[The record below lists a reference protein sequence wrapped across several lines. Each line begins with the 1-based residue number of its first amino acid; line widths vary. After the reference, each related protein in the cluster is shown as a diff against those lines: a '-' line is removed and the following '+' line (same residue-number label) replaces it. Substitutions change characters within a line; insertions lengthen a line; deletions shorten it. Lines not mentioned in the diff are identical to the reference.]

1 MNEIIAKKGRLGFM
15 KPSRAVMAAVLASG
29 WMVGTVCAQ
38 DPGAAQPVEGADLVK
53 SPQKFW
59 ARSIVFTD
67 TLTSH
72 PAGGALRLD
81 RSRVVAFDTLTAGRC
96 YADDGLVPK
105 LRDLPLDQRYHFNGT
120 VLNHRGRYYVVVT
133 EAVPALREGEV
144 RFGWPGLTPEEAADA
159 RKQQALRPL
168 LDILTAAQ
176 SAQMSYAREQK
187 LDLAA
192 LYQPDTPSYTA
203 ALNLLRA
210 SARDYELKNKTTS
223 ADILAQY
230 LMFLL
235 AQHEGAAPE
244 KKPVKRNKTES
255 APAVEPAPAES
266 PVAPAPEAVTPPPP
280 AAEAPSVV
288 EEAPKRLSWR
298 ERRALAREEKEK
310 EKAALEAAKAEVV
323 EETPEAPKRLS
334 WRERRALAREE
345 RAREKAAREAAE
357 ALEADAEKSVPPAE
371 PEKAALTGAG
381 EEEAKPKAPAPEKK
395 RKKKKNEPPPPVMPP
410 GTAPEYTVPEP

>member
-1 MNEIIAKKGRLGFM
+1 MEAARHLYIHVPFCDGKCAYCGFYSV
-15 KPSRAVMAAVLASG
+15 PLASAGEWVDG
-29 WMVGTVCAQ
+29 WLDGVAREMDALLPSGASPFSVYVGGGTPTVLEPSHLQRLCRLI
-38 DPGAAQPVEGADLVK
+38 GE
-53 SPQKFW
+53 
-59 ARSIVFTD
+59 RSG
-67 TLTSH
+67 
-72 PAGGALRLD
+72 GGAPREWTVEANPGTL
-81 RSRVVAFDTLTAGRC
+81 SRE
-96 YADDGLVPK
+96 K
-105 LRDLPLDQRYHFNGT
+105 
-120 VLNHRGRYYVVVT
+120 
-133 EAVPALREGEV
+133 
-144 RFGWPGLTPEEAADA
+144 
-159 RKQQALRPL
+159 

-298 ERRALAREEKEK
+298 
-310 EKAALEAAKAEVV
+310 
-323 EETPEAPKRLS
+323 
-334 WRERRALAREE
+334 
-345 RAREKAAREAAE
+345 
-357 ALEADAEKSVPPAE
+357 
-371 PEKAALTGAG
+371 
-381 EEEAKPKAPAPEKK
+381 
-395 RKKKKNEPPPPVMPP
+395 
-410 GTAPEYTVPEP
+410 